1 MPRPCVDS
9 VAMNFNVPPMARD
22 RVSRMVVKMGY
33 VHGGKPAWGKF
44 FAAIASGELV
54 ISRPVR
60 VDD

>member
-1 MPRPCVDS
+1 
-9 VAMNFNVPPMARD
+9 MNFNVPPAARD
-22 RVSRMVVKMGY
+22 RVSRVVVKLGY

-60 VDD
+60 VDE